1 MTEITQINI
10 KGELTKRM
18 KKKPNG
24 LMVKIA
30 RWFLI
35 EDWVNKRLREIGPV
49 KDLDFMAETLRNL
62 NIKVEVKGL
71 EKLPL
76 QHSRLLFV
84 CNHPLGG
91 MDVLSACTA
100 VRPACEKGL
109 LIPANDLL
117 MQLTNIKDMLIP
129 VNKVGGQSKDLLAKV
144 NAAYASDQQLMF
156 FPAGKVSRKHKDG
169 IYDDAWK
176 KTFVSKAVEFQ
187 RDVVPVFIEA
197 KNSPFFYRLAKL
209 RAKLGIKLNLEM
221 LLLVR
226 ETRKQSNKTITVTI
240 GEPIS
245 WQRFD
250 ASKSANEWAQEVRK
264 IVYEL

>member
-1 MTEITQINI
+1 MDNITQIDY
-10 KGELTKRM
+10 KGELTKRS
-18 KKKPNG
+18 KKKPSW
-24 LMVKIA
+24 LVVKLA

-35 EDWVNKRLREIGPV
+35 EDWVNEKLRRIGPAQN
-49 KDLDFMAETLRNL
+49 LDFMATTLKEL
-62 NIKVEVKGL
+62 NIKVEVKGA
-71 EKLPL
+71 ENLPSPTEL
-76 QHSRLLFV
+76 SMFA

-91 MDVLSACTA
+91 MDVLSACCA
-100 VRPACEKGL
+100 VSSACTQGL

-117 MQLTNIKDMLIP
+117 MQLKNISGMLIP
-129 VNKVGGQSKDLLAKV
+129 VNKVGGQSKDLLDKI
-144 NAAYASDQQLMF
+144 NAAYASNNQLMF

-176 KTFVSKAVEFQ
+176 KNFIVKSVQFQ
-187 RDVVPVFIEA
+187 RNVIPVRIDA

-221 LLLVR
+221 LFLVR

-240 GEPIS
+240 GKPIP
-245 WQRFD
+245 WQYFD
-250 ASKSANEWAQEVRK
+250 ASKTANEWAQEVRK